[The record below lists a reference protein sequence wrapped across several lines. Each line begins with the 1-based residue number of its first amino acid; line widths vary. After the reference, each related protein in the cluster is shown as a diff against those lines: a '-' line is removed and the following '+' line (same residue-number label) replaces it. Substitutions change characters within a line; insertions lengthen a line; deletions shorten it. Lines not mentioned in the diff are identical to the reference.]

1 MEFVFCEFIELEFE
15 YRRFREKDSLVVI
28 VYFDKYILM
37 YGDFFFFDW
46 LSVFLKEKYFVRYKM
61 WLKW

>member
-15 YRRFREKDSLVVI
+15 YRRCREKDSLVVI

-37 YGDFFFFDW
+37 YGDFFFFW
-46 LSVFLKEKYFVRYKM
+46 LIECIFEREVFC
-61 WLKW
+61 